1 MAVQAKGRSL
11 SERGGS
17 VVSFVLALPILLAF
31 FCAAVDLGRAVF
43 LGMALEDAAYAA
55 CRAVCSEGAEGA
67 TSDALRD
74 AALLEAP
81 ALSGDGLTLEVSVQV
96 GEVQRERYAHRLF
109 DAETGSFLERPSQT
123 ACRPVR
129 VALRLK
135 GTYLTSVGALAATA
149 SGEGEAG
156 FSYEAAAV
164 GTIDETVEGGSW

>member
-1 MAVQAKGRSL
+1 MQAKGRSL

-74 AALLEAP
+74 AVLLEAP
-81 ALSGDGLTLEVSVQV
+81 ALSGDIVSSMRRRDRSWSGRRRRRAVPF
-96 GEVQRERYAHRLF
+96 A
-109 DAETGSFLERPSQT
+109 SPS
-123 ACRPVR
+123 
-129 VALRLK
+129 
-135 GTYLTSVGALAATA
+135 
-149 SGEGEAG
+149 
-156 FSYEAAAV
+156 
-164 GTIDETVEGGSW
+164 D